1 MQNERQYMTTE
12 QAFDKLMNTKC
23 WCRLVGVTAQ
33 FATAIKQEYKKN
45 AVKLDSMTGYLTRAG
60 AVYDVEIVSPQGDC
74 FYEYKDAFGEL
85 LKTPDIW
92 MLLEITIQN
101 YYALKNRYYNNPA
114 LIKISTMHKHL
125 SKAGYKITM
134 NWHLPPEIK

>member
-1 MQNERQYMTTE
+1 MTTE
-12 QAFDKLMNTKC
+12 HAFDKLMNTKC

-33 FATAIKQEYKKN
+33 FAAVIKQEYKKN
-45 AVKLDSMTGYLTRAG
+45 AVKLDSMIGYLTRAG
-60 AVYDVEIVSPQGDC
+60 AVYDVEIISPQGDY
-74 FYEYKDAFGEL
+74 FYEYEDAFGEL
-85 LKTPDIW
+85 LKTPNLW
-92 MLLEITIQN
+92 LLLEITTQS

>member
-1 MQNERQYMTTE
+1 MTTE

-60 AVYDVEIVSPQGDC
+60 AVYDVEIVSPQGDY
-74 FYEYKDAFGEL
+74 FYEYSDAFGEL
-85 LKTPDIW
+85 LKLPDLWLI
-92 MLLEITIQN
+92 LEITNRN
-101 YYALKNRYYNNPA
+101 YCILKNKYYSNPA
-114 LIKISTMHKHL
+114 SIKLSTMHKHL

-134 NWHLPPEIK
+134 NWHLPPEIR